1 MLVARAVSRFSRLA
15 PRVARL
21 STSSEPSDRLEAA
34 FADYES
40 GKLAAAVEGFAG
52 AAEAGSAEGNFWL
65 GLSYDGL
72 IGRNAA
78 GELPVEKDPAAAAR
92 CYRRAADAGHAEAMF
107 NMAMCHRDGD
117 GVEVDVLAGYD
128 WLVRGAEAGS
138 MRAQFNAA
146 LALDPNHPP
155 YGKPGETPVVP
166 KDAAA
171 AVDLYRM
178 AVEQGH
184 GKAMVNLGVALY
196 TGTGVAR
203 DADAARELWE
213 EADELGIT
221 EAGRCLRNAESGQW
235 DMLGPPDVPGSQA

>member
-1 MLVARAVSRFSRLA
+1 M
-15 PRVARL
+15 
-21 STSSEPSDRLEAA
+21 
-34 FADYES
+34 
-40 GKLAAAVEGFAG
+40 
-52 AAEAGSAEGNFWL
+52 
-65 GLSYDGL
+65 

-203 DADAARELWE
+203 DADRRAR
-213 EADELGIT
+213 AVGG
-221 EAGRCLRNAESGQW
+221 GRRARHRRG
-235 DMLGPPDVPGSQA
+235 GPLPAQR